1 MRVLVTGG
9 AGFVGSH
16 IVDLLIENKHEVSIV
31 DLLTTGNKD
40 NINPLARFYEVD
52 IRSKDLEKV
61 FEQEKPEIVYH
72 LAAQSAVSPSVKDP
86 LYDESVNVGGT
97 VNVLEMMRK
106 YRAKKIIYP
115 SSAAVYGNPVSLP
128 ITEDH
133 RIEPIS
139 PYGLSKWLAE
149 HYLTLYQRMYGI
161 DYTIFRYANI
171 YGPRQ
176 IPEGEGGVISI
187 FTDQIKNGETPKI
200 NGDGKHTRDFI
211 SVGDVAQANLEA
223 MTKGRQTV
231 MNISTG
237 EAVSVLELLQCMEE
251 ATGQSI
257 EVIHREERPGDIVH
271 SCLQPA
277 LAHETLDWRAT
288 TSLLDGL
295 KQTIQSSS

>member
-1 MRVLVTGG
+1 MKVLVTGG

-16 IVDLLIENKHEVSIV
+16 IVDLLIEHEHEVSVV
-31 DLLTTGNKD
+31 DLLTTGNKE
-40 NINPLARFYEVD
+40 NVNPLARFYEVD

-61 FEQEKPEIVYH
+61 FEKEKPEIVYH
-72 LAAQSAVSPSVKDP
+72 LAAQSVVSPSVKDP

-97 VNVLEMMRK
+97 VNILEMMRK
-106 YRAKKIIYP
+106 VGAKKIIYP

-133 RIEPIS
+133 PIQPIS

-149 HYLTLYQRMYGI
+149 HYLALYHRMYGI
-161 DYTIFRYANI
+161 DYTVFRYANI

-176 IPEGEGGVISI
+176 IPEGEGGVVSI
-187 FTDQIKNGETPKI
+187 FTDQIKKGETPKI
-200 NGDGKHTRDFI
+200 FGDGRHTRDFI
-211 SVGDVAQANLEA
+211 YVGDVAQANLEA
-223 MTKGRQTV
+223 MTKGSQAV

-237 EAVSVLELLQCMEE
+237 EAVSVLELLQRLEE
-251 ATGQSI
+251 ATGQS
-257 EVIHREERPGDIVH
+257 VQAIHCEERPGDIVH

-277 LAHETLDWRAT
+277 LAQVTLGWKAT

-295 KQTIQSSS
+295 KQTIGS

>member
-16 IVDLLIENKHEVSIV
+16 IVDLLIEHKHEVSVV
-31 DLLTTGNKD
+31 DLLTTGNKE

-52 IRSKDLEKV
+52 IRSKELEKV
-61 FEQEKPEIVYH
+61 FEKEKPEIVYH
-72 LAAQSAVSPSVKDP
+72 LAAQSAVSPSVKEP

-106 YRAKKIIYP
+106 YGAKKIIYP
-115 SSAAVYGNPVSLP
+115 SSAAVYGNPVCLP

-149 HYLTLYQRMYGI
+149 HYLTLYHRMYGI

-187 FTDQIKNGETPKI
+187 FTDQIKKGETPKI

-211 SVGDVAQANLEA
+211 YVGDVAQANLEA
-223 MTKGRQTV
+223 MTKGSQSV
-231 MNISTG
+231 LNISTG
-237 EAVSVLELLQCMEE
+237 EAVSVVELLQRLEE

-257 EVIHREERPGDIVH
+257 EAIHREERAGDIIH

-277 LAHETLDWRAT
+277 LAHETLGWKAT

-295 KQTIQSSS
+295 KQTVGSSK

>member
-1 MRVLVTGG
+1 
-9 AGFVGSH
+9 
-16 IVDLLIENKHEVSIV
+16 VDVI
-31 DLLTTGNKD
+31 TTGRSENV
-40 NINPLARFYEVD
+40 NPLARFYEVD

-61 FEQEKPEIVYH
+61 FEKENPEIVYH

-106 YRAKKIIYP
+106 YGAKKIIYP
-115 SSAAVYGNPVSLP
+115 SSAA
-128 ITEDH
+128 
-133 RIEPIS
+133 
-139 PYGLSKWLAE
+139 
-149 HYLTLYQRMYGI
+149 
-161 DYTIFRYANI
+161 ANI

-200 NGDGKHTRDFI
+200 NGDGEHTRDFI
-211 SVGDVAQANLEA
+211 YVGDVAQANLEA
-223 MTKGRQTV
+223 MNKGSQMV
-231 MNISTG
+231 LNISTG

-257 EVIHREERPGDIVH
+257 EAIHREERLGDIVH
-271 SCLQPA
+271 SCLQPT
-277 LAHETLDWRAT
+277 LAQESLGWKAT

-295 KQTIQSSS
+295 KQTINSSS

>member
-1 MRVLVTGG
+1 
-9 AGFVGSH
+9 
-16 IVDLLIENKHEVSIV
+16 
-31 DLLTTGNKD
+31 
-40 NINPLARFYEVD
+40 
-52 IRSKDLEKV
+52 
-61 FEQEKPEIVYH
+61 
-72 LAAQSAVSPSVKDP
+72 
-86 LYDESVNVGGT
+86 
-97 VNVLEMMRK
+97 MRK
-106 YRAKKIIYP
+106 YGTKKIIYP

-187 FTDQIKNGETPKI
+187 FTDQIKNRETPKI
-200 NGDGKHTRDFI
+200 NGDGRHTRDFI
-211 SVGDVAQANLEA
+211 YVGDVAQANLEA
-223 MTKGRQTV
+223 MNKGNQMV
-231 MNISTG
+231 LNISTG

-257 EVIHREERPGDIVH
+257 EAIHREERAGDIVH
-271 SCLQPA
+271 SCLQPT
-277 LAHETLDWRAT
+277 LAHETLGWKAT

-295 KQTIQSSS
+295 KQTIGPAK